1 MNVTIFNRC
10 LIVAWLL
17 LTAGACSISVAAGLA
32 TCGGVLL
39 ALTLYV
45 GDKFGVYQQPQ
56 KTETEA
62 VE

>member
-10 LIVAWLL
+10 LIAAWLL
-17 LTAGACSISVAAGLA
+17 LTAGAFCIGTAVGLA

-45 GDKFGVYQQPQ
+45 GAKFGVYQQKPEP
-56 KTETEA
+56 KDGE
-62 VE
+62 